1 MLRNLKISI
10 IKNLNKNIS
19 SPFHNT
25 VVPEKNQRSTFIP
38 DSRVVHIL
46 LIYSIKTE
54 IMTILV

>member
-10 IKNLNKNIS
+10 IKNLKKKH

>member
-19 SPFHNT
+19 SPFHDT
-25 VVPEKNQRSTFIP
+25 VVPEKNKRSTFIP
-38 DSRVVHIL
+38 IL
-46 LIYSIKTE
+46 LIYSIKIE